1 MKLLPCHSKIKKQI
15 EELYAKPDFSDSDGV
30 RVGELQI
37 EFEEMDGWNAESD
50 AASLLSN
57 LEITEHMHHTPM
69 ADLDGK
75 QQVRVLLAQSLFG
88 RLAKC

>member
-1 MKLLPCHSKIKKQI
+1 MLNRIFLMLT
-15 EELYAKPDFSDSDGV
+15 E

-57 LEITEHMHHTPM
+57 LEIPLKFIILNGRYRWKTKGENAFSTI
-69 ADLDGK
+69 
-75 QQVRVLLAQSLFG
+75 SLETQMY
-88 RLAKC
+88 